1 MLDRLNTPWVERKGF
16 SHWGMALI
24 WLVVVFVTS
33 QVVVAIV
40 SVAILFISGA
50 VSDSQEL
57 IMAMETRLDV
67 LFIGNSV
74 GQIFILGLATF
85 LVAGLHT
92 GRESKLEFLRIRW
105 DEKTTFFMVTGGLLI
120 LVIQP
125 IVMFLGYLNSFV
137 PTPDILEEIQANQYQ
152 MFEDYLTSEG
162 VLLIG
167 LFHVAVVPAFAE
179 EVLFRG
185 YILRAFERSRGIIFA
200 LILSSLIFSMF
211 HLQLTNILPLA
222 TLGAVMG
229 LLTWLSGSLWPAAL
243 AHFLNNGSA
252 VLMATF
258 MPDQAFGD
266 ITPEVLPPLWVLAL
280 SIVFTIV
287 LVRLIY
293 SKSNYQLQT

>member
-1 MLDRLNTPWVERKGF
+1 MLNQLNTPWVERKGF
-16 SHWGMALI
+16 SHWGMAMF
-24 WLVVVFVTS
+24 WLVLVFFTS
-33 QVVVAIV
+33 QIVAAIV
-40 SVAILFISGA
+40 SVAVFYMSGA
-50 VSDSQEL
+50 VSTLQEL
-57 IMAMETRLDV
+57 TNAMETRLDV
-67 LFIGNSV
+67 LFIGNSA

-85 LVAGLHT
+85 TVVGLHT
-92 GRESKLEFLRIRW
+92 GKESKFEFLRIRW
-105 DEKTTFFMVTGGLLI
+105 DRKTTFFMVTGGLLI

-137 PTPDILEEIQANQYQ
+137 PTPELLEEIQANQYQ
-152 MFEDYLTSEG
+152 MFEEFLTSDG

-167 LFHVAVVPAFAE
+167 LFHVAVVPSLAE

-185 YILRAFERSRGIIFA
+185 YILRAFEKSRGIIFA
-200 LILSSLIFSMF
+200 LIISSLIFSIF

-229 LLTWLSGSLWPAAL
+229 MLSWLSGSLWPAVL

-266 ITPEVLPPLWVLAL
+266 ITPEVLPPIWVLAL
-280 SIVFTIV
+280 SIVFTII
-287 LVRLIY
+287 LVRLMY
-293 SKSNYQLQT
+293 KNSNYQLQS